1 MSTVTPSFVGV
12 PGAFTRSPSNPF
24 GTMSSSA
31 ASSSSAAA
39 AAAGDDLPPLEDRDG
54 VIDSTPPQQSSIA
67 RAGVVLISERHSD
80 PSAARLGN
88 LLSQI
93 AQSAPRVRFQEAPVP
108 SAAPASWN
116 YHVAPTIT
124 VADIERMHAS
134 FQRQVATFTRAGV
147 TPAPLDREEKIEPQ
161 LRAQIAAAES
171 SVLAPAQTSAG
182 YLGNIFEYVDSS
194 DARRAAFASLRSVL
208 PQQAPVILQGIH
220 REVDSLN

>member
-1 MSTVTPSFVGV
+1 
-12 PGAFTRSPSNPF
+12 
-24 GTMSSSA
+24 
-31 ASSSSAAA
+31 
-39 AAAGDDLPPLEDRDG
+39 
-54 VIDSTPPQQSSIA
+54 
-67 RAGVVLISERHSD
+67 
-80 PSAARLGN
+80 
-88 LLSQI
+88 
-93 AQSAPRVRFQEAPVP
+93 
-108 SAAPASWN
+108 
-116 YHVAPTIT
+116 
-124 VADIERMHAS
+124 MHAS